1 MKIGIITFHRA
12 VNYGAVLQSY
22 ALCKK
27 VRAFE
32 NVECDIID
40 YRSKFIEN
48 YYNTWYLF
56 APRNWK
62 RLLSYILFNGN
73 LKPNKE
79 RLFSFLKR
87 NRCLNGDTID
97 TIQRLKETE
106 QEFDRIITG
115 SDQVWSPLAAGF
127 DSAYF
132 ITFCSDTKMRGSY
145 AASIGVSSIPESLEN
160 EYRLRLEGFNN
171 YSVREQSAK
180 NIILKLFP
188 NANVT
193 VDVDPTLLL
202 SGDDWRKDISLND
215 IRPSIIKNQKYV
227 LVYCISPSEK
237 LFDIAKKVANELECE
252 ILYITDRWRS
262 QRGVCNLRKINIDE
276 WLYLFDN
283 AQYIVTDSFHGTA
296 FSINLGKQ
304 FYTYQD
310 INNKRSTRILSL
322 LGDLQLE
329 KRIISEET
337 GANIKCKIE
346 YDNIHTRLE
355 FLRKNSTE
363 NLRSI
368 VYGNK

>member
-27 VRAFE
+27 VRSFE
-32 NVECDIID
+32 NVECKIID

-48 YYNTWYLF
+48 YYNSWYLF

-79 RLFSFLKR
+79 RLFGFLKR
-87 NRCLNGDTID
+87 NQCLNNKPIETLPELKDTE
-97 TIQRLKETE
+97 L
-106 QEFDRIITG
+106 EFDRIISG

-132 ITFCSDTKMRGSY
+132 ITFCCDNKKKGSY
-145 AASIGVSSIPESLEN
+145 AASIGVSTIPESIEN
-160 EYRLRLEGFNN
+160 EYRIRLKGFNN
-171 YSVREQSAK
+171 YSVREKSAK
-180 NIILKLFP
+180 DIIQKLFP

-202 SGDDWRKDISLND
+202 SGDDWRKVISLND
-215 IRPSIIKNQKYV
+215 IRPSIINNQKYV
-227 LVYCISPSEK
+227 LVYCISPSDK
-237 LFDIAKKVANELECE
+237 LFDIAKKVAKDLGCE

-262 QRGVCNLRKINIDE
+262 QSGVQNMRKVNIDE

-329 KRIISEET
+329 QRIISEES
-337 GANIKCKIE
+337 GANVNC
-346 YDNIHTRLE
+346 NIDYEDIRRQLE
-355 FLRKNSTE
+355 ILKQRSTD

-368 VYGNK
+368 VYGA

>member
-27 VRAFE
+27 VRTLE
-32 NVECDIID
+32 NVECGIID

-56 APRNWK
+56 VPKNWK

-73 LKPNKE
+73 LRPNKE
-79 RLFSFLKR
+79 RLYGFLKR
-87 NRCLNGDTID
+87 NICID
-97 TIQRLKETE
+97 GSPIMTNQSLKEIVHKY
-106 QEFDRIITG
+106 DRILTG

-132 ITFCSDTKMRGSY
+132 LSFCGEKNKRGSY
-145 AASIGVSSIPESLEN
+145 AASIGISTIPESLEN
-160 EYRLRLEGFNN
+160 EYRIRLEGFNN

-180 NIILKLFP
+180 NIILRLFP
-188 NANVT
+188 NTNVT

-202 SGDDWRKDISLND
+202 SGDDWRKVISLND
-215 IRPSIIKNQKYV
+215 IRPCIIRHQKYV

-237 LFDIAKKVANELECE
+237 LFDIAKRIAKNLKCE

-262 QRGVCNLRKINIDE
+262 HSGVFNLRKVNVDE
-276 WLYLFDN
+276 WLYLFEN
-283 AQYIVTDSFHGTA
+283 AQYIVTDSFHGTV

-322 LGDLQLE
+322 LSDLQLVE
-329 KRIISEET
+329 RIISKES
-337 GANIKCKIE
+337 GANINCNIE
-346 YDNIHTRLE
+346 YEKIHTQLE
-355 FLRKNSTE
+355 QLRKKSTE
-363 NLRSI
+363 NLLSI
-368 VYGNK
+368 VYGE